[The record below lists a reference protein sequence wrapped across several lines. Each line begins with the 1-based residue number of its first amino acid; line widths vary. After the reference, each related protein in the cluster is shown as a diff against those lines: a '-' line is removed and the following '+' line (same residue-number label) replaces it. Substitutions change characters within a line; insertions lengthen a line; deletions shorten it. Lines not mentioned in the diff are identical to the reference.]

1 MKLRLQRLVL
11 MYFFIV
17 ISLGIFRCRNYLL
30 FFSTDQSSDTY
41 VYICVLTS
49 AFYSNSE
56 TSTIVNWFCTLCWKS
71 DFTAWW
77 HETNFTGVSIT
88 SPTSLSAT
96 VCVSQMTS
104 GFCFSLSFEKSRLP
118 SALVIIIGVYYDGQ
132 IALSLLAAVAGYL
145 VAFWWRKCGQTG
157 RWFVNSVKFLQ
168 SIFTTTK
175 AFKLLMEVKN
185 M

>member
-1 MKLRLQRLVL
+1 MFYYKIVSPKISL
-11 MYFFIV
+11 MHYFII
-17 ISLGIFRCRNYLL
+17 ISLGIFRCRNYSL
-30 FFSTDQSSDTY
+30 FFNTDQSSDTY
-41 VYICVLTS
+41 VYIYMCVLTS

-104 GFCFSLSFEKSRLP
+104 GFCFSLFWKEPAPLSSCDHHRGLLWWP
-118 SALVIIIGVYYDGQ
+118 NSLVSSSGGGG
-132 IALSLLAAVAGYL
+132 LFSG
-145 VAFWWRKCGQTG
+145 
-157 RWFVNSVKFLQ
+157 FLM
-168 SIFTTTK
+168 T
-175 AFKLLMEVKN
+175 
-185 M
+185 